1 MILVAVGMIV
11 RDGDDHAQPTSATE
25 HAPISPSLR
34 STELGFAVAQVDFAE
49 RQLTLKLVYFGPP
62 LSGKTT
68 NLRALHAKV
77 DKLNRG
83 RLMTL
88 DTRDDRT
95 LFFDLLP
102 IFFRTSSFSFR
113 IKVYTVP
120 GQPVHEATRKVVL
133 AGADGVVFVADSSP
147 DSARRTARR
156 GRTSSRTSHALALDA
171 IPVVVQYNKRDLPG
185 CGAARRARPVR
196 RSAAADRSRRA
207 AKAGDGVVPTFFAL
221 VAAAWDYFDK
231 DLQLATK
238 LGIDSQAF
246 RGSLAE
252 HVGVADA
259 LE

>member
-1 MILVAVGMIV
+1 
-11 RDGDDHAQPTSATE
+11 
-25 HAPISPSLR
+25 
-34 STELGFAVAQVDFAE
+34 VAQLDFAE
-49 RQLTLKLVYFGPP
+49 RQLTIKLVYFGPP
-62 LSGKTT
+62 LSGKTS
-68 NLRALHAKV
+68 NLKALYANV

-120 GQPVHEATRKVVL
+120 GQHVHEATRKVVL

-147 DSARRTARR
+147 SAADPNRDAWA
-156 GRTSSRTSHALALDA
+156 SLQQALHAHTLEA
-171 IPVVVQYNKRDLPG
+171 IPVVVQYNKRDLQDAVPI
-185 CGAARRARPVR
+185 A
-196 RSAAADRSRRA
+196 SAPRFGERNPIEAT
-207 AKAGDGVVPTFFAL
+207 AKAGIGVVPTFFEL
-221 VAAAWDYFDK
+221 VAAAWDYLDK

-246 RGSLAE
+246 RAALAE
-252 HVGVADA
+252 HVGVSDA
-259 LE
+259 VD

>member
-1 MILVAVGMIV
+1 MAV
-11 RDGDDHAQPTSATE
+11 
-25 HAPISPSLR
+25 
-34 STELGFAVAQVDFAE
+34 VDFAE

-62 LSGKTT
+62 LSGKTS

-77 DKLNRG
+77 DTLNRG

-120 GQPVHEATRKVVL
+120 GQPVHEATRKIVL
-133 AGADGVVFVADSSP
+133 AGADGVVFVADSQRDHVAANAESWTNLIATLRAH
-147 DSARRTARR
+147 S
-156 GRTSSRTSHALALDA
+156 LDK
-171 IPVVVQYNKRDLPG
+171 IPIVVQYNKRDLPDITPIAEVDRFG
-185 CGAARRARPVR
+185 DPARRIIEATATRGAGV
-196 RSAAADRSRRA
+196 AA
-207 AKAGDGVVPTFFAL
+207 TFFEL
-221 VAAAWDYFDK
+221 VGGTWDYLDK
-231 DLQLATK
+231 DLQLASK

-246 RGSLAE
+246 RRAVAE

-259 LE
+259 VD

>member
-1 MILVAVGMIV
+1 
-11 RDGDDHAQPTSATE
+11 
-25 HAPISPSLR
+25 
-34 STELGFAVAQVDFAE
+34 VAQVDFAE
-49 RQLTLKLVYFGPP
+49 RQLTLKLVYYGPP

-133 AGADGVVFVADSSP
+133 AGTDGVVFVADSSP
-147 DSARRTARR
+147 DQFQANRASWQNLVANL
-156 GRTSSRTSHALALDA
+156 HAFALDQV
-171 IPVVVQYNKRDLPG
+171 PVVVQYNKRDLPDVLPIDQVDHFG
-185 CGAARRARPVR
+185 DPKRPVVP
-196 RSAAADRSRRA
+196 AC
-207 AKAGDGVVPTFFAL
+207 AKDGEGVVQTFFEL
-221 VAAAWDYFDK
+221 VGKSWEHLDR
-231 DLQLATK
+231 DLQLAQK
-238 LGIDSQAF
+238 LKIDAQTF
-246 RGSLAE
+246 RRSLAD
-252 HVGVADA
+252 HLGVSDA
-259 LE
+259 TIPG